1 MLQISEQNAQAL
13 LNYLA
18 SKPYQ
23 EVYEAISMLRSLQPI
38 EKEAQEEEQ

>member
-18 SKPYQ
+18 TRPYQ
-23 EVYEAISMLRSLQPI
+23 EVYEAIAMLRSLQPV
-38 EKEAQEEEQ
+38 EQETAEE